1 MAYLI
6 FKNEINKAG
15 QSLPK
20 SETSFIRAA
29 KTESDLNIVS
39 GGKPQ
44 TVSTISISDSDYDDM
59 ADGSKC
65 LILTGDVP
73 SFVDSPYDGFE
84 DISEEA
90 FKNEIEDYRSN
101 LLKVLN
107 TRSNHSQI
115 GKITSALDFVTNLDA
130 SSFTYPTDSLNA
142 KCRAAGKYVNFK
154 CL

>member
-107 TRSNHSQI
+107 TKSNHSQI
-115 GKITSALDFVTNLDA
+115 GRVSGALDYITNLDI
-130 SSFTYPTDSLNA
+130 SEITFPTKGIIYKLRQVD
-142 KCRAAGKYVNFK
+142 KYINLDCV
-154 CL
+154 